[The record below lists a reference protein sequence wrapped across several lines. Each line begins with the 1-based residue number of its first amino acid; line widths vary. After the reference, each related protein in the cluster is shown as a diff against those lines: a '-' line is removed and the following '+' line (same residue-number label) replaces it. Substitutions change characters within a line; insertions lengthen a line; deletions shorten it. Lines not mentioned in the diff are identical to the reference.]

1 MLVDDLKTLLAT
13 QYAFV
18 IKAQF
23 FHWNVE
29 GSDFAQL
36 HEFFGDIY
44 EEVYDNSIDRTAEFI
59 RILDDYTPGSF
70 ERFAELSQ
78 VPGLCCLRLQ
88 IGVLRRLLRFDLG
101 HRRENTRVVLLAV
114 GLVVL
119 RDKLM
124 ERSQADHPVAIPLLV
139 VAEQPEQRARG
150 VLEHTQVARMHRIDC
165 NVIDDKPGRAK
176 QSRDARAGGEARCHV
191 GDVRDARGPVWGLR
205 AEVPGT
211 EWPG

>member
-36 HEFFGDIY
+36 HKFFGKIY

-78 VPGLCCLRLQ
+78 VPGQLKVPRARLMIQ
-88 IGVLRRLLRFDLG
+88 
-101 HRRENTRVVLLAV
+101 ELLA
-114 GLVVL
+114 
-119 RDKLM
+119 DCQTM
-124 ERSQADHPVAIPLLV
+124 IDLLNSTFAT
-139 VAEQPEQRARG
+139 AESENQQGIMDFLA
-150 VLEHTQVARMHRIDC
+150 QRIDAMG
-165 NVIDDKPGRAK
+165 KHR
-176 QSRDARAGGEARCHV
+176 
-191 GDVRDARGPVWGLR
+191 WMLR
-205 AEVPGT
+205 SFLRE
-211 EWPG
+211 ERE

>member
-78 VPGLCCLRLQ
+78 VPGQLKVPRARLMIQ
-88 IGVLRRLLRFDLG
+88 
-101 HRRENTRVVLLAV
+101 ELLADCQTMIDS
-114 GLVVL
+114 LN
-119 RDKLM
+119 
-124 ERSQADHPVAIPLLV
+124 STFAT
-139 VAEQPEQRARG
+139 AESENQQGIMDFLA
-150 VLEHTQVARMHRIDC
+150 QRIDAMG
-165 NVIDDKPGRAK
+165 KHR
-176 QSRDARAGGEARCHV
+176 
-191 GDVRDARGPVWGLR
+191 WMLR
-205 AEVPGT
+205 SFLRE
-211 EWPG
+211 ERE